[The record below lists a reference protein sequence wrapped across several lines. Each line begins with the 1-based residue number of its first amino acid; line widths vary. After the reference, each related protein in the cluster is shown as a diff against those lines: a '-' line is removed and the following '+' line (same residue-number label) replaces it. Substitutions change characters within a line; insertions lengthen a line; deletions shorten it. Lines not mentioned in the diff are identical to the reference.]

1 MTTPRSSSTGVA
13 TMTRVLQVVV
23 GALLAGSAG
32 FLFVVALPSVMGQL
46 LGGTLRLFDWLALGV
61 GVAMVALNRVVGSL
75 VERAGLARLAFALPR
90 GSVEPPSAA
99 ALFGVFQSRIIVE
112 AALLEAAAMLAG
124 VLAML
129 GGSWLALAI
138 GVMLLVPLALLVPR
152 AGKVEAWIEDRARQF
167 REARQHN
174 R

>member
-1 MTTPRSSSTGVA
+1 
-13 TMTRVLQVVV
+13 MTRVLQVVV
-23 GALLAGSAG
+23 GTLLAGSAG
-32 FLFVVALPSVMGQL
+32 FLLAVALPRVMGQPL
-46 LGGTLRLFDWLALGV
+46 DGKLGMFDWLALGL
-61 GVAMVALNRVVGSL
+61 GVAMVALHRVVGSL
-75 VERAGLARLAFALPR
+75 VERAGLARLAFAQPR

-152 AGKVEAWIEDRARQF
+152 AGKVEAWIEDRTREFRDAQQLAR
-167 REARQHN
+167 
-174 R
+174 